1 MIPFCTYIIGNV
13 IVQCNSIDFASQNK
27 YLSSRAIFRFL
38 SYVQIA
44 FQSIT
49 VPVCYYSAYC
59 GFVVG
64 FLDGLYKVND
74 LSIFWR
80 FHTTDSEQ
88 LTHGWHLQKVSDNNW
103 QEYVLTQCTNT
114 VILTVSKIEQW
125 PTGFWCK
132 NGLPVF

>member
-1 MIPFCTYIIGNV
+1 MIPFCTYATGNV
-13 IVQCNSIDFASQNK
+13 IVYCNSIDFASQNQ

-74 LSIFWR
+74 LSVFWR

-88 LTHGWHLQKVSDNNW
+88 LTHRWHLQKVSGNDW
-103 QEYVLTQCTNT
+103 YEYVLTHLNT
-114 VILTVSKIEQW
+114 VTLTVSKIEQRA
-125 PTGFWCK
+125 TGFWCK